1 MREVLVSDLVRNLL
15 GPRNGADEVIEGSPV
30 AEYIT
35 GVLAPADPPADAD
48 AGADADPEAELH
60 EAIVSRAAGPG
71 SEIHAGGEEDADT
84 GRDAIATSLLS
95 PVLDPKRAPSSI
107 GITFA
112 VSCSGA
118 PLLDVCVTWGRYAA
132 VAAGLKRWKRSPRH
146 FVTTVKLDKDIVKQ
160 IGSSGK
166 ESSSADAELSLHA
179 VKRKSASGALLVSLY
194 VVNRI
199 RIPSGERATA
209 AHHVFQPQIRVS
221 CGKGTEITPEQS
233 QGPAS
238 GDDDEN
244 EVLYRNKRA
253 LARGHMTSAVWR
265 DVDPE
270 CAHSKGGVDFP
281 ECKSMPGFA
290 WADRMSVPSRLRKK
304 FAACDARTEFVPMY
318 NVLAPDFSWPSK
330 REVTLDAKSYSDEMD
345 PERLGQMLLPFDTE
359 YKKWLDGLRGTRM
372 PSAAVKERLLEAIA
386 EAHGRIR
393 RGIDLLRDDEDA
405 RLAFCFASRA
415 MDLQSQWSR
424 GRGIVFRP
432 FQMGFILMSLE
443 SILKADSDHR
453 DTCDLLW
460 VPTGG
465 GKTES
470 YLFLV
475 AMVAAHRRLRASRSE
490 LAKSPG
496 DGVSVISRYT
506 LRLLTIQQFRRAVSL
521 FAAMECLRVDG
532 LGEGG
537 PVGWRPQGARDG
549 RDFLWG
555 TAQFSVGLWVGRD
568 VTPNTWKASGPNGET
583 PGAIDLLKNPSWIDG
598 RAVKGEPAQILECP
612 ACKSMLA
619 LPESGAKDECTIH
632 YTVHADA
639 GGAENAEI
647 GDLSVDGLR
656 VLGVQARRGAT
667 DRVATLSVRMRPEPT
682 VERAHLVRLF
692 DEVARSLKKQGVS
705 VRLAAAHEARP
716 GYFLRSFVNTKG
728 KKEEYDFQVFCP
740 NPECRLVR
748 RWASGSPTGSTD
760 AQVPDFESAATYVLG
775 ADAADG
781 NRFGDIVP
789 AFAVSRHVSDRV
801 PIPALTTDSQVY
813 GGLPTMVLG
822 TVDKFARI
830 PFEAKSAALFGEANY
845 HHCIWGYCRM
855 RSDMEQV
862 GRKEKN
868 YRRLETPSKPRR
880 PDLIIQ
886 DELHLV
892 DGPLGSMFGMYE
904 AVIDRLCSRNL
915 SRVKYIASTATTRRS
930 GDHVLSLFGRRLA
943 LFPPPGMDADDRFFV
958 REITRHPLDDRLPG
972 RLHLGVCAPGR
983 GPLTPLVRIWS
994 RMAQSAHEHH
1004 EHGRIDPYWTLVG
1017 YFNTIRELAG
1027 ATALYMQDIPDYL
1040 RHISP
1045 DDPRP
1050 MDEYGKHELSGRT
1063 SSHDLPAVL
1072 DLLGRGHTAQHGG
1085 GLDSLFTTSM
1095 FGTGVDV
1102 ARLGAMLVDGQPKTA
1117 AAYIQSTGRV
1127 GRKSGAIVVTF
1138 YRASKPRDLNNYEFF
1153 VRQHSQMHRF
1163 VEPSS
1168 AFPFAA
1174 RALDRTL
1181 GPAIVGLLR
1190 NARNLPDVWAG
1201 NGDAVRMG
1209 ANRGSKEVA
1218 DTARY
1223 IAERSQH
1230 QPESRRP
1237 RKPDVEDEIERALE
1251 RWRAA
1256 ASRHSNLSYSE
1267 YWKATRPVVL
1277 GDLLHQHREIE
1288 VVYRNAPPSM
1298 RHVEDETGFET

>member
-1 MREVLVSDLVRNLL
+1 MREVLVSDLVRNIL
-15 GPRNGADEVIEGSPV
+15 GPRNGADEVIEGSPI

-35 GVLAPADPPADAD
+35 GVLAPADPPGDVDAD
-48 AGADADPEAELH
+48 TDPETELH
-60 EAIVSRAAGPG
+60 EAIVSRATSSG
-71 SEIHAGGEEDADT
+71 SEIHAGVEEDADVGQAALT
-84 GRDAIATSLLS
+84 ASLLS
-95 PVLDPKRAPSSI
+95 PVLDPKRSPSSM

-118 PLLDVCVTWGRYAA
+118 PALDVCVTWGRYAA
-132 VAAGLKRWKRSPRH
+132 DASRRNRWKRSSRH
-146 FVTTVKLDKDIVKQ
+146 FVTAIKLDKDIVVQ
-160 IGSSGK
+160 IGHNGRVSPSGP
-166 ESSSADAELSLHA
+166 EMSLHA
-179 VKRKSASGALLVSLY
+179 TARKSDSGSLLVSLY
-194 VVNRI
+194 VVNQI
-199 RIPSGERATA
+199 KAPSGERATA
-209 AHHVFQPQIRVS
+209 AHHIFQPQIRV
-221 CGKGTEITPEQS
+221 CCKNGTKITAEQS
-233 QGPAS
+233 QGPVS

-270 CAHSKGGVDFP
+270 SEYSEDSIDFP
-281 ECKSMPGFA
+281 ECESMPGFT
-290 WADRMSVPSRLRKK
+290 WADRMSVPAPMRQK
-304 FAACDARTEFVPMY
+304 FTACDARTEFVPMY
-318 NVLAPDFSWPSK
+318 NVLAPDFSWPSD
-330 REVTLDAKSYSDEMD
+330 RGVTLDAKSYSDELD
-345 PERLGQMLLPFDTE
+345 PERLGQLLLPFDTE
-359 YKKWLDGLRGTRM
+359 YKKWLDGLRATPM
-372 PSAAVKERLLEAIA
+372 PSATVKERLLKAIG
-386 EAHGRIR
+386 EAHNRIR
-393 RGIDLLRDDEDA
+393 RGIGLLRDDEDA
-405 RLAFCFASRA
+405 RLAFCFANKA
-415 MDLQSQWSR
+415 MDTQSQWSR
-424 GRGIVFRP
+424 GHGIEFRP

-443 SILKADSDHR
+443 SILRADSDHR
-453 DTCDLLW
+453 ETCDLLW

-475 AMVAAHRRLRASRSE
+475 AMVAAHRRLRASHSN
-490 LAKSPG
+490 LAKSSG

-521 FAAMECLRVDG
+521 FAAMEYLRVDG
-532 LGEGG
+532 LGGSG
-537 PVGWRPQGARDG
+537 PVGWRPQGARDE

-568 VTPNTWKASGPNGET
+568 VTPNTWKPSGPNGET
-583 PGAIDLLKNPSWIDG
+583 PGSIDLLRDPSKIDG
-598 RAVKGEPAQILECP
+598 RTVKGDPAQILECP
-612 ACKSMLA
+612 ACRSMLA
-619 LPESGAKDECTIH
+619 LPESGTEDECTVH

-639 GGAENAEI
+639 GGVEGAQI
-647 GDLSVDGLR
+647 GDLAVDGLQ
-656 VLGVQARRGAT
+656 VLSVQARRGAA
-667 DRVATLSVRMRPEPT
+667 DHVATLSVRIRPEST
-682 VERAHLVRLF
+682 VKRAHLVRLF
-692 DEVARSLKKQGVS
+692 DEIVRNLKGQGVS
-705 VRLAAAHEARP
+705 ARLAAAHESRP
-716 GYFLRSFVNTKG
+716 GYFVRSFVNTKG
-728 KKEEYDFQVFCP
+728 EEKEYDFQVFCP

-748 RWASGSPTGSTD
+748 RWTSGSPTGSTD
-760 AQVPDFESAATYVLG
+760 ARAPDFESAATSVLG

-781 NRFGDIVP
+781 NRFVDIVAP
-789 AFAVSRHVSDRV
+789 FAVGRHVSDRV

-813 GGLPTMVLG
+813 GGLPTMVIG

-830 PFEAKSAALFGEANY
+830 PFEARSAALFGEANY
-845 HHCIWGYCRM
+845 HHCILGYCRSY
-855 RSDMEQV
+855 SDMEQV
-862 GRKEKN
+862 GRREKN
-868 YRRLETPSKPRR
+868 YRRLENPSKPRR

-904 AVIDRLCSRNL
+904 AVVDRLCSRSQ

-958 REITRHPLDDRLPG
+958 REITRHPLDDKLPG

-994 RMAQSAHEHH
+994 RMAQSAHDHRT
-1004 EHGRIDPYWTLVG
+1004 HGRIDPYWTLVG

-1027 ATALYMQDIPDYL
+1027 AAALYVQDIPDYL

-1045 DDPRP
+1045 NNPRP
-1050 MDEYGKHELSGRT
+1050 MDEYGRRELSGRT
-1063 SSHDLPAVL
+1063 SSYNLPAIL
-1072 DLLGRGHTAQHGG
+1072 DLLGRSHTDQHG

-1102 ARLGAMLVDGQPKTA
+1102 ARLGAMLVSGQPKTA

-1127 GRKSGAIVVTF
+1127 GRTSGAIVVTF

-1174 RALDRTL
+1174 RARDRTM

-1190 NARNLPDVWAG
+1190 NARNLPSDWAG
-1201 NGDAVRMG
+1201 DGG
-1209 ANRGSKEVA
+1209 AAHMAASRGSKEVV
-1218 DTARY
+1218 DVARY

-1230 QPESRRP
+1230 QPESRKP
-1237 RKPDVEDEIERALE
+1237 RKADVEDGIERALE
-1251 RWRAA
+1251 RWRAV
-1256 ASRHSNLSYSE
+1256 ASRHANLSYRE
-1267 YWKATRPVVL
+1267 YVNATRPVVL
-1277 GDLLHQHREIE
+1277 GDLLHEHEEIE